1 MQEVDLRDLSAFVGV
16 ARHRNFRRAAVEQ
29 RVSASSLSQ
38 RMRSLEERL
47 GVRLLNR
54 TTRSVA
60 PTEAGERLLSQLRP
74 LLDNF
79 DAALE
84 SVNVFRDS
92 PAGHIR
98 ITVPRP
104 AARTVIEPVLSRF
117 LRAYPAVTL
126 EVVVDSALT
135 DIVRDRFDAGIRPGH
150 RVEQDMIAL
159 RIGEDARSTIVASPD
174 NLT

>member
-1 MQEVDLRDLSAFVGV
+1 MDPDLRDLAAFATV
-16 ARHRNFRRAAVEQ
+16 ARHRSFRRAAAELQ
-29 RVSASSLSQ
+29 ISPSALSENL
-38 RMRSLEERL
+38 RALEERL

-104 AARTVIEPVLSRF
+104 AARTIIEPVLSSF
-117 LRAYPAVTL
+117 LRSFPAVTL

-135 DIVRDRFDAGIRPGH
+135 DIV
-150 RVEQDMIAL
+150 
-159 RIGEDARSTIVASPD
+159 
-174 NLT
+174 